1 MNLRP
6 AQPQKDDQ
14 DQPAGHPRLAQ
25 HLSTAE
31 RDVRWLT
38 PDPQRIQAIAEA
50 GLRMLQDAGGSLATA
65 PNFNAPHRVAE
76 FVAHYLKHESESHIL
91 NRSEAE
97 LAAALLSHIELGLK
111 RAENE
116 IKIAILSPQQ
126 TEAWA
131 AGNCV
136 QIQVV
141 SKDRP
146 FIVDTILQTLDDE
159 QWNVNE
165 VIHPQFGSIRDADGV
180 LQDMAHRSEGRQT
193 VRESWVWVEA
203 RAPFGVPTEDAI
215 ASLRAHLEAAFA
227 DLTLAVDD
235 SEQMRGSLLALADRQ
250 NDPVDAD
257 MLRWLANDMN
267 FTIFGAREYAI
278 NASGEFKPLPGGL
291 GILRDD
297 ERAAGRFH
305 AVPNERALDTL
316 IIAKDSEVS
325 QIRQSR
331 FLDYIGVRKL
341 DEQGVIVGEHR
352 YLGLFTNTANAHSV
366 FTVPFLARRAEEVL
380 AAAGF
385 DKDSYGEQALIGAI
399 EEFPRD
405 ELLHASVAELV
416 AMLTE
421 IVGLG
426 ERRQV
431 RSFTRSGRWNRF
443 FSVLI
448 YLPRDR
454 YNTALRERLLQ
465 IVSEAVQA
473 HSMQWRVAVTESVLA
488 RLYITLTAQSG
499 EVLTIVDEQ
508 QLKQALEQAVSSW
521 EDEFSEGATSFDSAE
536 RGIDFSDAYK
546 QTYSPGQALVDLRSF
561 NEISGPEDMR
571 LTLYRPSDPDDRSN
585 LRLKVLRVDSQMNL
599 SRVIPILNSL
609 GVEIVDERPF
619 DLMLREH
626 PAYVYDFGLQ
636 VPDAP
641 TVAEPWGEAGR
652 LRFTAAFEAMYRG
665 LLETD
670 AFNRLVTITALSWQQ
685 VSVLRTLAR
694 YLRQAGVGLSQSYI
708 ADTMA
713 KYPQL
718 AIDIVQIF
726 ETMFD
731 PESGLDNAAR
741 SSAVAQLR
749 AGIDDQLAQITSLD
763 EDRIIRQLLDVIAAC
778 VRTNYFALDFNS
790 GDALVLKLLPEQIAF
805 LPQPRPKFELFVYG
819 ARVEGVHLR
828 FGKVARGG
836 LRWTDRAEDYRTEV
850 LGLVKAQ
857 MVKNA
862 VIVPVGAK
870 GGFLPHKLAGLSG
883 AQRIAEGQDSYRVFI
898 RGLLS
903 VTDNMIEGQIVH
915 PHRVYP
921 LDEDD
926 PYLVVAADKGTA
938 KFSDTANAIAL
949 EQGFWL
955 GDAFASGGS
964 KGFDHKGMGITAR
977 GAWESAK
984 RHLGELGIDQ
994 STDDFTVVGIGD
1006 MAGDVFGNGMLLS
1019 EHIRLVAAFNHEAV
1033 FVDPTPDAARSYLE
1047 RERLFEMPGS
1057 RWFDYDRELISA
1069 GGGVFERSAKS
1080 VTITPQMRQAL
1091 GLSTAVP
1098 DQITPNELISLA
1110 LQAPVDLLW
1119 NGGIG
1124 TYVKASS
1131 QTHEDVG
1138 DKANNP
1144 VRINGGQVRARAAV
1158 EGGNLG
1164 WTQLGR
1170 VEYALTGGKINTD
1183 FIDNSAGV
1191 DTSDH
1196 EVNIK
1201 ILLASEI
1208 KAGRLSEAERDE
1220 LLAEMT
1226 PQVAS
1231 LVLAHNQSQNRALA
1245 AAVAEATEMAAAHE
1259 DLMNTLTAE
1268 GYLDRDLEGLP
1279 SSDELAER
1287 VAGGKGLTNPELA
1300 SLLAWTKISI
1310 QDAIFDT
1317 DLPDDPYLAERL
1329 DSYFPPLLRDRF
1341 ADRYSDHQL
1350 AREII
1355 TTVAVNRFV
1364 DSQGITA
1371 AHRLRAE
1378 TGASVDDVI
1387 RAQLAARNL
1396 FDAGWLEVTISRS
1409 ELPEQIKTTLR
1420 SGIQRLIERAT
1431 RWLLHEWRGPIDI
1444 EQIAADYKEP
1454 VRQVLRELPQLLTP
1468 QAAQKWQDDRAILI
1482 GYQVPEE
1489 LADRMAGWPLA
1500 HLALPIT
1507 RLSQSA
1513 GRELADVARAF
1524 FSASE
1529 LSGIWDVF
1537 DYSGGLDQSSRWAIV
1552 ARSGVRDQLQGFAE
1566 QLTSRVLDSNA
1577 SSIDHDS
1584 VEQWWTQLPAAQ
1596 RVRGAVR
1603 ETMEGPVDL
1612 ARVTVALRLLR
1623 GLL

>member
-1 MNLRP
+1 MNLRLT
-6 AQPQKDDQ
+6 QPQNDEQ
-14 DQPAGHPRLAQ
+14 DHAAGHPGLTQ
-25 HLSTAE
+25 HLSVAD
-31 RDVRWLT
+31 RDNRWLT
-38 PDPQRIQAIAEA
+38 PEPQRIQSIAAA
-50 GLRMLQDAGGSLATA
+50 GLRQLQESGDGLTA
-65 PNFNAPHRVAE
+65 VPNFSEPQRANE
-76 FVAHYLKHESESHIL
+76 FVGHYLKHEAESHIL
-91 NRSEAE
+91 SRSDDE
-97 LAAALLSHIELGLK
+97 LATAMLAHLKLGLQ
-111 RAENE
+111 RGDQEE
-116 IKIAILSPQQ
+116 KIAILPPSA
-126 TEAWA
+126 TSDWG
-131 AGNCV
+131 AGSCI
-136 QIQVV
+136 QIQTV
-141 SKDRP
+141 SRDRP

-159 QWNVNE
+159 QWTVSE
-165 VIHPQFGSIRDADGV
+165 VIHPQFGSIRDANGV
-180 LQDMAHRSEGRQT
+180 LQDMAHRTEGRQT

-203 RAPFGVPTEDAI
+203 RAPFGLPIPQAI
-215 ASLRAHLEAAFA
+215 ESLSEHLSAAFA
-227 DLTLAVDD
+227 DLALAVDD
-235 SEQMRGSLLALADRQ
+235 SAAMHESLLALADQ
-250 NDPVDAD
+250 QTDEVDAQ

-267 FTIFGAREYAI
+267 FTIFGQRDYAI
-278 NASGEFKPLPGGL
+278 NASGEFEPLPGGL

-297 ERAAGRFH
+297 QRALQRFH
-305 AVPNERALDTL
+305 AVPNQRAMDNL
-316 IIAKDSEVS
+316 IITKDSEVS

-331 FLDYIGVRKL
+331 FLDYIGVREH
-341 DEQGVIVGEHR
+341 DEQGVVIGEHR

-366 FTVPFLARRAEEVL
+366 FTVPFLARRAQEII
-380 AAAGF
+380 AAVGF

-405 ELLHASVAELV
+405 ELMHASVDELIS
-416 AMLTE
+416 MLTE

-431 RSFTRSGRWNRF
+431 RSFSRAGRWNRF

-454 YNTALRERLLQ
+454 YNTALRQRLLE
-465 IVSEAVQA
+465 IVNEAVRA

-488 RLYITLTAQSG
+488 RLYITLTAEAG
-499 EVLTIVDEQ
+499 
-508 QLKQALEQAVSSW
+508 QALEPVDEEQLKRTLEEAVTSW
-521 EDEFSEGATSFDSAE
+521 EDEFSQGATGMDSAE
-536 RGIDFSDAYK
+536 RGIDFTEAYK
-546 QTYSPGQALVDLRSF
+546 QVYSPGQALADLRSL
-561 NEISGPEDMR
+561 NEIASPEDMR
-571 LTLYRPSDPDDRSN
+571 LTLYRPSDPEDRSD
-585 LRLKVLRVDSQMNL
+585 LRLKVLRVDAQMNL

-619 DLMLREH
+619 ELTLRQR

-636 VPDAP
+636 LPAAP
-641 TVAEPWGEAGR
+641 EVDQAWNEAGR
-652 LRFTAAFEAMYRG
+652 QRFTTAFAAMYRG
-665 LLETD
+665 LLEAD
-670 AFNRLVTITALSWQQ
+670 GFNKLVTITQLSWQQ
-685 VSVLRTLAR
+685 VGILRTLAR

-708 ADTMA
+708 ADTLA

-718 AIDIVQIF
+718 AIDIVKIF

-731 PESGLDNAAR
+731 PDSGLDDQARQAA
-741 SSAVAQLR
+741 VDDLR
-749 AGIDDQLAQITSLD
+749 AAIDQQLSEITSLD

-778 VRTNYFALDFNS
+778 VRTNYFALDFYS
-790 GDALVLKLLPEQIAF
+790 GEALVLKLLPEQIAF

-870 GGFLPHKLAGLSG
+870 GGFLPHKLAGLAG
-883 AQRIAEGQDSYRVFI
+883 AERIAEGQDSYRVFI

-903 VTDNMIEGQIVH
+903 VTDNMVDGQIVH
-915 PHRVYP
+915 PERVHP

-938 KFSDTANAIAL
+938 KFSDTANEIAL
-949 EQGFWL
+949 NQGFWL

-994 STDDFTVVGIGD
+994 SRDDFTVVGIGD

-1033 FVDPTPDAARSYLE
+1033 FIDPNPDAARSYIE
-1047 RERLFEMPGS
+1047 RKRLFELPGS
-1057 RWFDYDRELISA
+1057 RWFDYDRELISD
-1069 GGGVFERSAKS
+1069 GGGVFDRSAKS
-1080 VTITPQMRQAL
+1080 VPVSPQMRQAL

-1098 DQITPNELISLA
+1098 DHVTPNELISLA

-1124 TYVKASS
+1124 TYVKGSS
-1131 QTHEDVG
+1131 ESHEDVG
-1138 DKANNP
+1138 DRANNP
-1144 VRINGGQVRARAAV
+1144 VRINGGQVRARSAV

-1208 KAGRLSEAERDE
+1208 KAGRLTEEERDQ

-1245 AAVAEATEMAAAHE
+1245 AAVAESTEMAAAHE
-1259 DLMNTLTAE
+1259 DLMNTLAAE
-1268 GYLDRDLEGLP
+1268 GYLDRELEGLP
-1279 SSDELAER
+1279 STDELAER
-1287 VAGGKGLTNPELA
+1287 VARGQGLTNPELA
-1300 SLLAWTKISI
+1300 TLLAWTKISI
-1310 QDAIFDT
+1310 QDAVFET
-1317 DLPDDPYLAERL
+1317 DLPDDPYLGERL
-1329 DSYFPPLLRDRF
+1329 GSYFPPLLRERF
-1341 ADRYSDHQL
+1341 EQRYGDHQL

-1378 TGASVDDVI
+1378 SGKSVDDVI

-1396 FDAGWLEVTISRS
+1396 FDAGWLEVTTGRS

-1420 SGIQRLIERAT
+1420 SGVQRLIERAT

-1454 VRQVLRELPQLLTP
+1454 VRQVLRELPELLTP
-1468 QAAQKWQDDRAILI
+1468 QAAQKWRDDRDILI
-1482 GYQVPEE
+1482 GYQVPAE

-1507 RLSQSA
+1507 RLAKTS
-1513 GRELADVARAF
+1513 GRDLHDVARAF

-1529 LSGIWDVF
+1529 LSGVWQVF
-1537 DYSGGLDQSSRWAIV
+1537 DYSGGLDQSSRWAII

-1566 QLTSRVLDSNA
+1566 QLTERVLDS
-1577 SSIDHDS
+1577 SPGSIDHQG
-1584 VEQWWTQLPAAQ
+1584 VEQWWEQLPSAQ
-1596 RVRGAVR
+1596 RVRGAVSQ
-1603 ETMEGPVDL
+1603 TMEGPVDL